1 MKKIAFIL
9 PYFGKFNNYFSLF
22 LKSCAYN
29 KDVNWLIFTDDHTKY
44 EYPDNVIV
52 NYMEFGEL
60 QSLIKSKF
68 DFDAV
73 IENPYKLC
81 DYKPAYGYIFEE
93 YLSGYDFWGHCD
105 CDVIFGDIRQFITEE
120 ILDKYDKLFCLGH
133 CTLYKNTEEINKVF
147 MKTYKGEKLY
157 KKVYSSNDSFT
168 FDEEYLSENVNRIFK
183 EQGCKVLEDDYSAN
197 ISFLH
202 PDFRLVRF
210 DKQTR
215 NYIIEKKNRN
225 VFLFDEGKIKRFNRL
240 FKKLNKTEYMYIH
253 LQSRKMDV
261 QLTNTD
267 KYKIVTNRFAD
278 LEFDHIDDSNFDK
291 VRIKY
296 PNNFRSN
303 YIKKEIRF
311 WTKRIKRKLT
321 NNREI

>member
-1 MKKIAFIL
+1 MKKIAFVL
-9 PYFGKFNNYFSLF
+9 PYFGKFNNYFNLF
-22 LKSCAYN
+22 LKSCEYN
-29 KDVNWLIFTDDHTKY
+29 SDINWLIFTDDHTTY
-44 EYPDNVIV
+44 DYPENVIV
-52 NYMEFGEL
+52 NYMEFSEL
-60 QSLIKSKF
+60 RSLIKSKF

-81 DYKPAYGYIFEE
+81 DYKPAYGHIFEE
-93 YLSGYDFWGHCD
+93 YLREYDFWGHCD
-105 CDVIFGDIRQFITEE
+105 CDVIFGNIRQFITED
-120 ILDKYDKLFCLGH
+120 ILDTYDKLFCLGH
-133 CTLYKNTEEINKVF
+133 CTLYKNTDEINKVF
-147 MKTYKGEKLY
+147 MKEYKGEKLY

-168 FDEEYLSENVNRIFK
+168 FDEEYLSDNVNRIFL
-183 EQGCKVLEDDYSAN
+183 EYGYSVLEDDYSAN
-197 ISFLH
+197 VSGRH

-215 NYIIEKKNRN
+215 NYITEKKNRN
-225 VFLFDEGKIKRFNRL
+225 VFLFNKGTVIMFNRI
-240 FKKLNKTEYMYIH
+240 FKKLNSTEFMYIH

-267 KYKIVTNRFAD
+267 KYKIVTNRFVD
-278 LEFDHIDDSNFDK
+278 LEFENIDDNNFDK

-303 YIKKEIRF
+303 FIKKEIRF

-321 NNREI
+321 KK